1 VSAKRPSSRGPE
13 GQPGPTRTCV
23 GCGAR
28 DAQAAMVRLRRGPDG
43 IAIAAPR
50 GGTGR
55 SAYVH
60 AGAACI
66 GGLARSKG
74 FGRSLRVTV
83 TKETRLDLMRILDE
97 RLAAGGW
104 TIDQAG
110 HNAGTAPGTR
120 REISSPRRTHGS
132 R

>member
-1 VSAKRPSSRGPE
+1 MSATRTRTE
-13 GQPGPTRTCV
+13 PTRTCV

-28 DAQAAMVRLRRGPDG
+28 DAQSAMVRLRRGPDG
-43 IAIAAPR
+43 IVVATPS
-50 GGTGR
+50 GGCGR

-60 AGAACI
+60 PGAACI
-66 GGLARSKG
+66 AGLARSKG
-74 FGRSLRVTV
+74 MGRSLRITV
-83 TKETRLDLMRILDE
+83 AKETRLDLMRILDE

-104 TIDQAG
+104 TTEQAG

-120 REISSPRRTHGS
+120 RETSSPRRTHGS